1 MGWTTVGNI
10 RGPQGLQGDPGTPG
24 DPGPKGDPGTSVSI
38 KGTVA
43 NAAALPG
50 TAADGDGY
58 ITQDD
63 GHLHVW
69 GDGAFTDVGT
79 VRGPQGPAGTD
90 GTAATVSVG
99 TTTTGAA
106 GTSAVVTQGGTAQA
120 RIFDFVIPQGTK
132 GDPGTTGAPGTA
144 ATVSV
149 LSTSTGTPGS
159 NATVA
164 AGGTPQAVTL
174 AFTIPRGDAGTN
186 GTDGAPGARGSEW
199 FSGSGAPPASIPG
212 SLPND
217 IYLDLVSGAVYRL
230 S

>member
-10 RGPQGLQGDPGTPG
+10 RGPQGLQGDPG
-24 DPGPKGDPGTSVSI
+24 DPGPQGLKGDPGTSVTI
-38 KGTVA
+38 KGSVA
-43 NAAALPG
+43 DASALPA
-50 TAADGDGY
+50 TANDGDGY

-69 GDGAFTDVGT
+69 GAGAFTDVGT
-79 VRGPQGPAGTD
+79 VRGPQGPAGAD

-106 GTSAVVTQGGTAQA
+106 GTSATVTQGGTAQA
-120 RIFDFVIPQGTK
+120 RIFDFVIPQGIK
-132 GDPGTTGAPGTA
+132 GDTGNTGSDGAA

-149 LSTSTGTPGS
+149 LSTSTGAPGT
-159 NATVA
+159 NADVV

-186 GTDGAPGARGSEW
+186 GTNGSDGVRGSEW
-199 FSGSGAPPASIPG
+199 FSGSGAPSTVAG

-217 IYLDLVSGAVYRL
+217 MYLDVDSGAVYRL